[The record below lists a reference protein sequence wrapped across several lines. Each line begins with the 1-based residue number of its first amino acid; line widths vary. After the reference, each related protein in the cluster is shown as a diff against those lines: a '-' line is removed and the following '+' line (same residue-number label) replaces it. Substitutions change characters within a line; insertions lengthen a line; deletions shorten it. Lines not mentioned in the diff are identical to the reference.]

1 MYRTEIQPN
10 APVIAA
16 DGEAGQVTHIIVDP
30 RTNHVSEL
38 VVGRAGREW
47 LVPAGFVESTA
58 GGAVRLRGASDAL
71 LTVPFDLEEFRAT
84 NRRPAPA
91 ERAEA
96 RTDAVSTGPAAAEA
110 AAERS
115 TPPARRT
122 GYPLVDL
129 VRRQQAFTTDADGVI
144 RIPLRRRRLRSR
156 SGGTWSRKLTSHA
169 TRCGT
174 PSGSPKPFGTRMRW
188 SRRRARFATVGFQAN
203 IRTRSGELRLAHNFV
218 RIEDGPIGLQDDP
231 PRARLDLSCSR
242 RC

>member
-10 APVIAA
+10 ARSSPPTAKA
-16 DGEAGQVTHIIVDP
+16 GEVTHIIVDP

-58 GGAVRLRGASDAL
+58 AGAVRLRGASDAL

-96 RTDAVSTGPAAAEA
+96 RTDAVSTGPAAVEA

-144 RIPLRRRRLRSR
+144 RIPLRREEVTVEKRWYVVEEVDVTRHALRDTERFTETVRYEDAVVEEEGEVRHRRV
-156 SGGTWSRKLTSHA
+156 
-169 TRCGT
+169 
-174 PSGSPKPFGTRMRW
+174 PS
-188 SRRRARFATVGFQAN
+188 
-203 IRTRSGELRLAHNFV
+203 
-218 RIEDGPIGLQDDP
+218 
-231 PRARLDLSCSR
+231 
-242 RC
+242 